1 VAVDAVWPPVAD
13 QFAVRLIGLTER
25 LLPIVTDLER
35 ANVDDATMQRYYQI
49 DHIGAQ
55 ARRLARDLRILAGV
69 SEGEIWGEDASLL
82 EVLRWAASS
91 VEQYTRV
98 EISPGP
104 EFAVAAHASDDVASL
119 LAALLENAT
128 RFSPST
134 VRVSA
139 QLGYDH
145 SVTVRI
151 DDDGIRFSSA
161 DLAGLNWALSGPVP
175 PLDERTG
182 KHTGFPVM
190 HRVAR
195 KYGIRIELYDRE
207 PWGESTPAGTVA
219 IATIPP
225 HLLRRPPATV
235 PVRAHLPQ
243 TAAVPPG
250 PHVRAQDRPPVR
262 STPAPSAG
270 RTAGGLPI
278 RVPGSLSATGLPAPT
293 RTPLEDPVAGARAF
307 FEDLTAFDGGDATRQ
322 PPPSG
327 DSDHGKQ
334 V

>member
-1 VAVDAVWPPVAD
+1 MPALPAFPPPVSPAVAVDAVWPPVAD

-250 PHVRAQDRPPVR
+250 PTYEHRTGRQSAARRRPRQAGPQAVC
-262 STPAPSAG
+262 PSAY
-270 RTAGGLPI
+270 
-278 RVPGSLSATGLPAPT
+278 PA
-293 RTPLEDPVAGARAF
+293 A
-307 FEDLTAFDGGDATRQ
+307 
-322 PPPSG
+322 
-327 DSDHGKQ
+327 
-334 V
+334 